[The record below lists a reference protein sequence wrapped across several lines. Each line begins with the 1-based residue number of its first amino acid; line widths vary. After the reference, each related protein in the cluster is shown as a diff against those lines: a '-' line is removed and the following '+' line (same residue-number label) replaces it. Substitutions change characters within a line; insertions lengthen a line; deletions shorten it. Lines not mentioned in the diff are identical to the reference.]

1 MDQSPVFVH
10 AADLHLGA
18 PLRRLG
24 EGLDPT
30 VREELT
36 RLVDSAFDNLIDM
49 TIEVGAEF
57 LVLAGDIYDGVERE
71 ARAQIRFAEGL
82 RRLVD
87 AGIGV
92 YMVHGNHD
100 PLTNQKVDVVRLPDE
115 VVVFES
121 GPVQSHRH
129 DLRDGG
135 HVLVCGVSF
144 ARIHESENLAL
155 RFRGVERQ
163 DALTVIG
170 VLHANVGGANSG
182 HGDYSPCRPSD
193 LETGPVDYWALGH
206 VHKRQVKRFG
216 DRRFWAYSGNLQG
229 RDAGERGPKGALV
242 VPIVPGGVEEPR
254 FVALDEFRFE
264 TLQIDCSAM
273 ANLTDISADIDR
285 QLNER
290 SNDLP
295 LVVRVEL
302 HGRSLA
308 VKATEKVRR
317 EKTTLESALQQLCA
331 ASLNGGYIEEVDNRL
346 LPPVDLESL
355 REENSLV
362 GDVLRDIDAL
372 DESRMMEILGSEHP
386 VFSVEHDLEEM
397 RRLMVS
403 FVVDELVVDEEDN
416 T

>member
-1 MDQSPVFVH
+1 MNQPPVFVH

-18 PLRRLG
+18 PLLGLG

-30 VREELT
+30 AREELI

-71 ARAQIRFAEGL
+71 ARAQIKFAEGL

-87 AGIGV
+87 KGIGV

-100 PLTNQKVDVVRLPDE
+100 PLIDQRVDVVRLPDQ
-115 VVVFES
+115 VVVFQS

-129 DLRDGG
+129 ELRDGG

-155 RFRGVERQ
+155 GFRSVERQ
-163 DALTVIG
+163 DALAVIG
-170 VLHANVGGANSG
+170 VLHTNVGGASSG

-216 DRRFWAYSGNLQG
+216 DRRFWAYSGNIQG

-273 ANLTDISADIDR
+273 TDFTDISAEVDH
-285 QLNER
+285 QLSEC
-290 SNDLP
+290 SKDLP

-302 HGRSLA
+302 HGRSRA
-308 VKATEKVRR
+308 VKATGKVRSG
-317 EKTTLESALQQLCA
+317 KTTLESALQELCA
-331 ASLNGGYIEEVDNRL
+331 DSLNGGYIEAVDDRL
-346 LPPVDLESL
+346 SPPVDLESL

-372 DESRMMEILGSEHP
+372 DESRMVEILGSEHP
-386 VFSVEHDLEEM
+386 VFSIEHDLDEM
-397 RRLMVS
+397 RRLMIS
-403 FVVDELVVDEEDN
+403 FVLDELVADGEDK